1 MNPRD
6 KDPFED
12 YLFNLDFKSLKPRFE
27 VGDKVIVIKQ
37 GCKLSNRIVEIV
49 RVKEFSSYYT
59 YDVKAYGSNEK
70 STYSECSLAMYFE
83 SNGLGLTILKD
94 RKEEN
99 KMEKLTGFNKIAMIT
114 IGYKDYAYA
123 LYDDTIK
130 VGDTVIVTGMADDK
144 ILTIKDIVNVTDN
157 TNIDRV
163 TAEVKAKV
171 DLTDY
176 NNRVEKRQRKAELV
190 RKMDRAIAEAKEVD
204 KYAEYAKF
212 LGDDFAKMFEEFK
225 TL

>member
-1 MNPRD
+1 MS
-6 KDPFED
+6 KH
-12 YLFNLDFKSLKPRFE
+12 FN
-27 VGDKVIVIKQ
+27 VGDAVQVIAQGYKYSNQIGVIRNIS
-37 GCKLSNRIVEIV
+37 GGTAHVMFESGD
-49 RVKEFSSYYT
+49 SSYMLCRLVEWDLPITDELRVRIYKIKPQLLQL
-59 YDVKAYGSNEK
+59 YDKK
-70 STYSECSLAMYFE
+70 Q
-83 SNGLGLTILKD
+83 
-94 RKEEN
+94 RKEEKN
-99 KMEKLTGFNKIAMIT
+99 MEKLTGFNKIAIIT

-157 TNIDRV
+157 TNVDRI

-190 RKMDRAIAEAKEVD
+190 RKMDKAIAEANEID
-204 KYAEYAKF
+204 KYAKYAEF
-212 LGDDFAKMFEEFK
+212 LGDDFKAMLDEFK